1 VRPRAPLRRSHVP
14 AKSPE
19 ERSLVSRIGGYEK
32 WAQTADRTAAT
43 KPAREA
49 FDKRFERYPDP
60 EAARKAYF
68 ARLALASVKARRAR
82 KAGP

>member
-1 VRPRAPLRRSHVP
+1 MP
-14 AKSPE
+14 AKSPQ

-43 KPAREA
+43 KAAREA
-49 FDKRFERYPDP
+49 FEKRFAQYPDP

-68 ARLALASVKARRAR
+68 ARLALASVKARRKSADR
-82 KAGP
+82 G